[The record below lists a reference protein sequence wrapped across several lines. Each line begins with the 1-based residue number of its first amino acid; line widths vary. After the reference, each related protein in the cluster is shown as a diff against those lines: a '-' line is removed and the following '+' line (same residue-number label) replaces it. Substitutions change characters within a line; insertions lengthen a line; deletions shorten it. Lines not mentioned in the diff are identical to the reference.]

1 MNTQTLHQHD
11 IVEFSTLQSRCVY
24 LPDQLMKMRYKY
36 IKECSESLNNSL
48 VKRGWR
54 RFGHYYSRPACTACS
69 ACQSIRIDVANF
81 TPSRS
86 QKRVMKQQGIRT
98 FVRKPVVTYEHLRL
112 YEKYHRYMQQKR
124 GWDYYSV
131 DAAAYYD
138 LYVKG
143 YSTFGNEVQYYCEG
157 NLVGIDL
164 IDYLDDGISANYFYY
179 DPDYAH
185 LSLGTYSLLKQ
196 IEFARARELSWI
208 YLGYYVRACQSLRY
222 KEHYRP
228 AQILCNNPN
237 ETEEPIW
244 EPFEPLAY
252 S

>member
-1 MNTQTLHQHD
+1 MNSQTLHQQD
-11 IVEFSTLQSRCVY
+11 IVEFSTLQSGCVY

-54 RFGHYYSRPACTACS
+54 RFGYYYSRPACTACS
-69 ACQSIRIDVANF
+69 ACLSMRIDVASF

-86 QKRVMKQQGIRT
+86 QKRVLKQKGIRSFT
-98 FVRKPVVTYEHLRL
+98 RKPVVTYEHLKL
-112 YEKYHRYMQQKR
+112 YEKYHRHMQQKR
-124 GWDYYSV
+124 DWDFYSV
-131 DAAAYYD
+131 DAPSYYD

-143 YSTFGNEVQYYCEG
+143 YGTFGSEVDYYCEG
-157 NLVGIDL
+157 KLVGVDL

-196 IEFARARELSWI
+196 IEFAKARELSWI
-208 YLGYYVRACQSLRY
+208 YLGYYVKECQSLRY
-222 KEHYRP
+222 KERFKPY
-228 AQILCNNPN
+228 QILCNTPEED
-237 ETEEPIW
+237 ETPEWRTVEV
-244 EPFEPLAY
+244 
-252 S
+252 